1 MRGGLK
7 RTRYRL
13 LACLLAASLLLGGC
27 GAVRP
32 QSGHSAPVPVEGPGG
47 NAGAGA
53 VSAEAAETAAVPEI
67 RESSAETLPKT
78 EAAYF
83 ETVPETAAF
92 AAVIQGPGAAPV
104 EVPTQASAETERV
117 PSEAASSEAV
127 PSEILPSEAV
137 PPETVP
143 AASLTPAREFA
154 EEDFHFFPAGSGERI
169 DGKINVEFFP
179 DQYGSDGKPDPNVR
193 VWDSCEITHPDEI
206 RAVCERILASPLYDF
221 EVYGRTLDSM
231 VTEWQAHNDV
241 NRLYPNDRTRHAD
254 FNRAD
259 EGLSYADFWQ
269 RAVRDYIDARRP

>member
-1 MRGGLK
+1 MRDGLK

-32 QSGHSAPVPVEGPGG
+32 QSGHSAPVPIEGPGG
-47 NAGAGA
+47 NAGAGIGA
-53 VSAEAAETAAVPEI
+53 DPASETEAAAVPEI
-67 RESSAETLPKT
+67 QESSAEAIPET
-78 EAAYF
+78 ASV
-83 ETVPETAAF
+83 ETVPETAAS

-104 EVPTQASAETERV
+104 EVPTQPPAETE
-117 PSEAASSEAV
+117 P
-127 PSEILPSEAV
+127 LPS
-137 PPETVP
+137 ETVP

-241 NRLYPNDRTRHAD
+241 HRLYPNDRTRHAD